1 MEKKNLPYAACMFPF
16 MQAVRFLADYLNG
29 DVYYKTKYID
39 HNFVRA
45 RAQMALFQSAMEHS
59 KEMADYIA
67 SL

>member
-1 MEKKNLPYAACMFPF
+1 MFPF

-45 RAQMALFQSAMEHS
+45 RAQMTLFQSAMEHS